1 MSGKIVLAYSGGLD
15 TSVAVRWVKEERGLD
30 VVAVGVDVGEERD
43 YDAILEKA
51 LAVGALPESRIVDA
65 KEEFVTEY
73 IWPALRAGAC
83 YESKYYLATALARP
97 LIAKIIVDVAHEVG
111 ATAVGHGSTGK
122 GNDQVRFDVTF
133 AALDSRLDIIAPA
146 REWEMT
152 REEEI
157 EYAERFGI
165 PVPIGKASPY
175 SIDVNLWGRSVEC
188 GILEDPAVEP
198 PEDAYEMT
206 VNPVIAPDTPQV
218 VEITFEKGIPVAID
232 GERLGP
238 VGLVERANQLAGSHG
253 VGRVDML
260 ENRLVGIKSREVYE
274 SPAAVLLSLAH
285 RELEALTLDRDTA
298 HYKAL
303 VAVRYSELVY
313 YGLWHS
319 PLRQHLQA
327 FVDST
332 QERVSGRVRMKLYKG
347 SCFVV
352 GRESEESLYRTDLA
366 TYDVGDAFDAS
377 AGVGFCKIWGLP
389 VRVAQERDRAS
400 RG

>member
-30 VVAVGVDVGEERD
+30 VVAIGVDVGEERD
-43 YDAILEKA
+43 YDAILQKA
-51 LAVGALPESRIVDA
+51 LAVGALPESRIIDA

-73 IWPALRAGAC
+73 IWPALKAGAC

-97 LIAKIIVDVAHEVG
+97 LIAKLIVDVAHEVG

-133 AALDSRLDIIAPA
+133 AALDGKLDIVAPA
-146 REWEMT
+146 REWGMT

-157 EYAERFGI
+157 EYAERFNI
-165 PVPIGKASPY
+165 PVPIAKASPY
-175 SIDVNLWGRSVEC
+175 SIDVNLWSRSVEC
-188 GILEDPAVEP
+188 GIIEDAAVEP

-206 VNPVIAPDTPQV
+206 VNPVDAPDTPQI
-218 VEITFEKGIPVAID
+218 VEITFEKGVPVAID
-232 GERLGP
+232 GDAPGP
-238 VGLVERANQLAGSHG
+238 VALVEKANKLAGSHG

-285 RELEALTLDRDTA
+285 REMEALTLDRDTA

-303 VAVRYSELVY
+303 VAQRYSELVY
-313 YGLWHS
+313 FGLWHS
-319 PLRQHLQA
+319 PLREHLQA

-332 QERVSGRVRMKLYKG
+332 QERVSGKVRMKLYKG

-352 GRESEESLYRTDLA
+352 GRESPESLYRTDLA
-366 TYDVGDAFDAS
+366 TYDVGDMYDAS
-377 AGVGFCKIWGLP
+377 AGAGFCKIWGLP

-400 RG
+400 R

>member
-1 MSGKIVLAYSGGLD
+1 MSGKFVLAYSGGLD

-30 VVAVGVDVGEERD
+30 VVAIGVDVGEERD
-43 YDAILEKA
+43 YDAILQKA
-51 LAVGALPESRIVDA
+51 LAVGALPESRIIDA

-73 IWPALRAGAC
+73 IWPALKAGAC

-97 LIAKIIVDVAHEVG
+97 LIAKLIVDVAHEVG

-133 AALDSRLDIIAPA
+133 AALDGKLDIVAPA
-146 REWEMT
+146 REWGMT

-157 EYAERFGI
+157 EYAERFN
-165 PVPIGKASPY
+165 VPIAKASPY

-188 GILEDPAVEP
+188 GIIEDAAVEP

-206 VNPVIAPDTPQV
+206 VNPVDAPDTPQI
-218 VEITFEKGIPVAID
+218 VEITFEKGVPVAID
-232 GERLGP
+232 GDAPGP
-238 VGLVERANQLAGSHG
+238 VALVEKANKLAGSHG

-285 RELEALTLDRDTA
+285 REMEALTLDRDTA

-303 VAVRYSELVY
+303 VAQRYSELVY
-313 YGLWHS
+313 FGLWHS
-319 PLRQHLQA
+319 PLREHLQA

-332 QERVSGRVRMKLYKG
+332 QERVSGKVRMKLYKG

-352 GRESEESLYRTDLA
+352 GRESPESLYRTDLA
-366 TYDVGDAFDAS
+366 TYDVGDMYDAS
-377 AGVGFCKIWGLP
+377 AGAGFCKIWGLP

-400 RG
+400 R

>member
-30 VVAVGVDVGEERD
+30 VVAIGVDVGEERD
-43 YDAILEKA
+43 YDAILQKA
-51 LAVGALPESRIVDA
+51 LAVGALPESRIIDA

-73 IWPALRAGAC
+73 IWPALKAGAC

-97 LIAKIIVDVAHEVG
+97 LIAKLIVDVAHEVG

-133 AALDSRLDIIAPA
+133 AALDGKLDIVAPA
-146 REWEMT
+146 REWGMT

-157 EYAERFGI
+157 EYAERFNI
-165 PVPIGKASPY
+165 PVPIAKASPY

-188 GILEDPAVEP
+188 GIIEDAAVEP

-206 VNPVIAPDTPQV
+206 VNPVDAPDTPQI
-218 VEITFEKGIPVAID
+218 VEITFEKGVPVAID
-232 GERLGP
+232 GDAPGP
-238 VGLVERANQLAGSHG
+238 VALVEKANKLAGSHG

-285 RELEALTLDRDTA
+285 REMEALTLDRDTA

-303 VAVRYSELVY
+303 VAQRYSELVY
-313 YGLWHS
+313 FGLWHS
-319 PLRQHLQA
+319 PLREHLQA

-332 QERVSGRVRMKLYKG
+332 QERVSGKVRMKLYKG

-352 GRESEESLYRTDLA
+352 GRESPESLYRTDLA
-366 TYDVGDAFDAS
+366 TYDVGDMYDAS
-377 AGVGFCKIWGLP
+377 AGAGFCKIWGLP

-400 RG
+400 R

>member
-43 YDAILEKA
+43 YDAILQKA
-51 LAVGALPESRIVDA
+51 LRVGALPESRIIDA

-73 IWPALRAGAC
+73 IWPALKAGAC

-97 LIAKIIVDVAHEVG
+97 LIAKLIVDTAHDVG

-122 GNDQVRFDVTF
+122 GNDQVRFDVSF
-133 AALDSRLDIIAPA
+133 AALDGRLDIVAPA
-146 REWEMT
+146 REWGMT

-157 EYAERFGI
+157 EYAERFDI
-165 PVPIGKASPY
+165 PVPIGKESPY

-188 GILEDPAVEP
+188 GIIEDAAVEP

-206 VNPVIAPDTPQV
+206 VNPMDAPDEPQV
-218 VEITFEKGIPVAID
+218 VEIAFEKGIPVAMD
-232 GERLGP
+232 GQALGP
-238 VGLVERANQLAGSHG
+238 VALVEKANKLAGAHG
-253 VGRVDML
+253 VGRVDMV

-274 SPAAVLLSLAH
+274 SPAAVLLALAH
-285 RELEALTLDRDTA
+285 RELEAMTLDRDTV

-303 VAVRYSELVY
+303 VAQRYSELVY
-313 YGLWHS
+313 FGLWHS
-319 PLRQHLQA
+319 PLRDHLQA

-332 QERVSGRVRMKLYKG
+332 QERVTGTVRMKLYKG

-366 TYDVGDAFDAS
+366 TYDEGDAFDAS
-377 AGVGFCKIWGLP
+377 AGEGFCKIWGLP
-389 VRVAQERDRAS
+389 VRVAQERDRGAK
-400 RG
+400 G

>member
-30 VVAVGVDVGEERD
+30 VVAIGVDVGEERD
-43 YDAILEKA
+43 YDAILQKA
-51 LAVGALPESRIVDA
+51 LAVGALPESRIIDA

-73 IWPALRAGAC
+73 IWPALKAGAC

-97 LIAKIIVDVAHEVG
+97 LIAKLIVDVAHEVG

-133 AALDSRLDIIAPA
+133 AALDGKLDIVAPA
-146 REWEMT
+146 REWGMT

-157 EYAERFGI
+157 EYAERFNI
-165 PVPIGKASPY
+165 PVPIAKASPY
-175 SIDVNLWGRSVEC
+175 SIDVNHWGRSVEC
-188 GILEDPAVEP
+188 GIIEDAAVEP

-206 VNPVIAPDTPQV
+206 VNPVDAPDTPQI
-218 VEITFEKGIPVAID
+218 VEITFEKGVPVAID
-232 GERLGP
+232 GDAPGP
-238 VGLVERANQLAGSHG
+238 VALVEKANKLAGSHG

-285 RELEALTLDRDTA
+285 REMEALTLDRDTA

-303 VAVRYSELVY
+303 VAQRYSELVY
-313 YGLWHS
+313 FGLWHS
-319 PLRQHLQA
+319 PLREHLQA

-332 QERVSGRVRMKLYKG
+332 QERVSGKVRMKLYKG

-352 GRESEESLYRTDLA
+352 GRESPESLYRTDLA
-366 TYDVGDAFDAS
+366 TYDVGDMYDAS
-377 AGVGFCKIWGLP
+377 AGAGFCKIWGLP

-400 RG
+400 R